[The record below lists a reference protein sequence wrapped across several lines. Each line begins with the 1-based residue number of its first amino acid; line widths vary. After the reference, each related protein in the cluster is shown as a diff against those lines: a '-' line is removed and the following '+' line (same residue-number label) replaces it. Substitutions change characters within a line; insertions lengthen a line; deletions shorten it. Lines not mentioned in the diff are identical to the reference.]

1 MLLWISCSVFDCPRL
16 SRAEAML
23 GTPPS
28 YQLLVVGGCQAR
40 QPQLFSAVR
49 ERNLDRHGE
58 VLEKSPP
65 VKNAEPAF
73 SCNGTSLAGH
83 SDSADKPRFSL
94 TRVCRGQNR
103 TSRPPF

>member
-1 MLLWISCSVFDCPRL
+1 
-16 SRAEAML
+16 ML

-28 YQLLVVGGCQAR
+28 YQLLVVGGCQAH

-65 VKNAEPAF
+65 VKDAEPASF
-73 SCNGTSLAGH
+73 LPQWHIASRSLGFCKQAPIY
-83 SDSADKPRFSL
+83 SDPSL
-94 TRVCRGQNR
+94 
-103 TSRPPF
+103 